1 MCHIWAHNIKRIS
14 SRELTSRLDRK
25 THPEMPVKN
34 GRASGKK
41 RKPNYLTAKERKQ
54 VKTIA
59 KTVVKSAA
67 ETKHR
72 AFLYPK
78 TKTDAIGNNEVRI
91 LFGDTA
97 ENGLLNTAQG
107 DQSRPQPDGSGAPI
121 DKPGAVREGQ
131 SLRILSLMHKFM
143 FSAQGISPSTVV
155 RVILFK
161 YPQTPGLTITEADIL
176 NQPTGTGAGQGW
188 PNIICTLNRWNTKGV
203 TFLKDQSFTFANQPT
218 PGALNAEDVAENWGE
233 GPCMIRSFHH
243 HFGKMGARIKYQDSG
258 SEQLPVKYNI
268 GMAITAHANFSTPAD
283 QTVLDFELMADMLFK
298 DL

>member
-1 MCHIWAHNIKRIS
+1 
-14 SRELTSRLDRK
+14 
-25 THPEMPVKN
+25 MPVKN

-54 VKTIA
+54 VKSIA
-59 KTVVKSAA
+59 KTIVKSAA

-78 TKTDAIGNNEVRI
+78 TTTDSIGNNEVRI

-97 ENGLLNTAQG
+97 ENGLLNTGQG
-107 DQSRPQPDGSGAPI
+107 DQSRPQPNGAALPIEAPGS
-121 DKPGAVREGQ
+121 VREGQ
-131 SLRILSLMHKFM
+131 SLRVLSLMHKFM

-161 YPQTPGLTITEADIL
+161 YPQTPGLKIQEADIL
-176 NQPTGTGAGQGW
+176 NQPTGTGVGQGW

-218 PGALNAEDVAENWGE
+218 PGALNGEDIAENWGE
-233 GPCMIRSFHH
+233 GPVMIRSFHH
-243 HFGKMGARIKYQDSG
+243 HFGKMGARIKYQDAG
-258 SEQLPVKYNI
+258 NETLPVKYNI
-268 GMAITAHANFSTPAD
+268 GMAITAHANFTTPEG